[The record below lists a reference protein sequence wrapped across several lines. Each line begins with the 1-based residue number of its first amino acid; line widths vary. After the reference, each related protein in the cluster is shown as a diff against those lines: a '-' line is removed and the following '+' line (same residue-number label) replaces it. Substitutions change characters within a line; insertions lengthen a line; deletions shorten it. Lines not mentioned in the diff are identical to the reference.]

1 MEAKPIL
8 YSTNCPKCNV
18 LHKKLTNA
26 GLDFE
31 VTNDIEELMNMGIT
45 AAPVLKVDDEYL
57 NFMEAV
63 KWVNAH
69 GEVNAD

>member
-1 MEAKPIL
+1 MKNKLIL

-18 LHKKLTNA
+18 VHKKLTHA

-31 VTNDIEELMNMGIT
+31 VTNNIEELINMGIT

-63 KWVNAH
+63 NWVNTH